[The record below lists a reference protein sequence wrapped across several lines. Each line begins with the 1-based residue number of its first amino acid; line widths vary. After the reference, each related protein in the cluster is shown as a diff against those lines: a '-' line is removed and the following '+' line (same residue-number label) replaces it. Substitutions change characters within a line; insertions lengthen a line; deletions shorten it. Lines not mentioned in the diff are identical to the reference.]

1 MCCFTI
7 QGAELLRIQ
16 YSRGKYEAKQMGTKH
31 MLCIS
36 SVSLADTGTYTLQ
49 VADKRLSARLY
60 VIGKCTKSF
69 SVLVTLRDTFSHPY
83 SFLSSSVLCPISS
96 QDINRPN

>member
-36 SVSLADTGTYTLQ
+36 SVSHADTGTYTLQ

-69 SVLVTLRDTFSHPY
+69 PVLVTLRDTFSHPY
-83 SFLSSSVLCPISS
+83 SFLSSSVPCRISS

>member
-69 SVLVTLRDTFSHPY
+69 PVLVTLRDTFSHPY
-83 SFLSSSVLCPISS
+83 SLRSSSVPCPISS

>member
-69 SVLVTLRDTFSHPY
+69 PVLVTLRDTFSHPY
-83 SFLSSSVLCPISS
+83 SFLSSSVPCSFSS
-96 QDINRPN
+96 QDINGPN

>member
-69 SVLVTLRDTFSHPY
+69 SVLVTLRDITIT
-83 SFLSSSVLCPISS
+83 LCVSYTLTGT
-96 QDINRPN
+96 RFWER

>member
-69 SVLVTLRDTFSHPY
+69 SVLVTLRDRDTFSHPN
-83 SFLSSSVLCPISS
+83 SFLSSSVPCPISS
-96 QDINRPN
+96 